1 MATATQTRNRKSNQ
15 STKAAQS
22 RYIGKPTGVIQARI
36 REAGP
41 QHFAVISVDCAK
53 VRSVWMICD
62 YYGKVLVEPTTVE
75 HQRGALDV
83 MVQQIRQAFKEFEI
97 TDSIAAVEMTGIYH
111 RPVQAALRKAGFD
124 TRIVHPFASK
134 HYRKPLHPN
143 LKTDEN
149 DLEAIFHAAING
161 YGLALLPVDPVHQSL
176 QALSRHRVN
185 LVKQRAK
192 LQVQV
197 RNLIHQTMPGF
208 ADLFIQHQFFKKSI
222 AIPVAKA
229 FPSAAL
235 IAKAGTSKIG
245 ESLRKQ
251 KVRFQQPTIERIV
264 AWSHGAAESSDL
276 QMMLTAQ
283 WQQLIALWELLTEQI
298 SSTEREMAGFLVKT
312 PYVLLMS
319 VRGINVVSAAGL
331 AGEAGPIEHY
341 ASPRAINGRA
351 GLYPSR
357 YQSDQVD
364 CQGGLA
370 RVANRRLRAA
380 CMMVA
385 KNLIKC
391 HPYYRGLSA
400 YWEKQK
406 VDPRDR
412 HVRIANR
419 ANRMVFQ
426 LVGGRQVWRGK
437 GVDRE
442 AILDKLREFHRDHH
456 SDLDQMIA
464 DMNEAFSWLPK
475 STYASEAKPLAELA
489 AKKRR
494 GPQPIGELL
503 VNLLLRLGVGTEDRV
518 ELKPSEALE
527 S

>member
-1 MATATQTRNRKSNQ
+1 MATATQKRNRKSTP
-15 STKAAQS
+15 TKPA
-22 RYIGKPTGVIQARI
+22 RYIGKPAGVIQSRI
-36 REAGP
+36 QAVGP
-41 QHFAVISVDCAK
+41 EHFAVVSVDCAK
-53 VRSVWMICD
+53 LRSVWMICD
-62 YYGKVLVEPTTVE
+62 YYGKVLVEPTAVE
-75 HQRGALDV
+75 HQRGAFDA
-83 MVQQIRQAFKEFEI
+83 MVQQIRSAFKQFNI

-111 RPVQAALRKAGFD
+111 RPVQAALRKAGLD
-124 TRIVHPFASK
+124 TRTIHPFASK
-134 HYRKPLHPN
+134 HYSKPLHPDQ
-143 LKTDEN
+143 KTDEN

-161 YGLALLPVDPVHQSL
+161 YGLALLPVDQVYQSL

-192 LQVQV
+192 LQVQI

-222 AIPVAKA
+222 AIAVAKA

-235 IAKAGTSKIG
+235 IAKAGTSKIA

-251 KVRFQQPTIERIV
+251 KIRFQQPTVERIV
-264 AWSHGAAESSDL
+264 AWSSIAAAPSDL
-276 QMMLTAQ
+276 ATMLSVQ
-283 WQQLIALWELLTEQI
+283 WQQLIALWELLTQQINATEQ
-298 SSTEREMAGFLVKT
+298 EMAEFLVKT

-319 VRGINVVSAAGL
+319 VRGINVVSAASL

-341 ASPRAINGRA
+341 ASPRAINGRS

-357 YQSDQVD
+357 YQSDEVD
-364 CQGGLA
+364 RQGGLA

-380 CMMVA
+380 CMMVG

-426 LVGGRQVWRGK
+426 IVGGRQVWRGK

-442 AILDKLREFHRDHH
+442 AILSKLREFHRDHH
-456 SDLDQMIA
+456 SDLDRMIS
-464 DMNEAFSWLPK
+464 DMNEAFTWLPK

-494 GPQPIGELL
+494 GPQPIGDLL
-503 VNLLLRLGVGTEDRV
+503 VNLLIRLGVGTEDQV
-518 ELKPSEALE
+518 ESKSSEALE

>member
-1 MATATQTRNRKSNQ
+1 MATATQKRNRKSNKP
-15 STKAAQS
+15 TKTNPS
-22 RYIGKPTGVIQARI
+22 RYIGKPAGVIQARI

-53 VRSVWMICD
+53 ARSVWMICD
-62 YYGKVLVEPTTVE
+62 YYGKVLVEPTPVE
-75 HQRGALDV
+75 HQRGAFDA
-83 MVQQIRQAFKEFEI
+83 MIGQIHGAFKEFNI
-97 TDSIAAVEMTGIYH
+97 TDSIAAVEMTGVYH

-124 TRIVHPFASK
+124 TRTVHPFASK

-161 YGLALLPVDPVHQSL
+161 YGLSLLPVDPVYQSL

-192 LQVQV
+192 LQVQI
-197 RNLIHQTMPGF
+197 RILIHQTMPGF
-208 ADLFIQHQFFKKSI
+208 ADLFIQHHFFKKSI

-229 FPSAAL
+229 FPSAAF
-235 IAKAGTSKIG
+235 IAKAGTFKIA

-264 AWSHGAAESSDL
+264 AWSKIAAEPSDL
-276 QMMLTAQ
+276 QAMLSVQ

-298 SSTEREMAGFLVKT
+298 GSTEREMAGFLVRT

-319 VRGINVVSAAGL
+319 VRGINVVSAASL

-419 ANRMVFQ
+419 ANRMVYQ
-426 LVGGRQVWRGK
+426 LVGGRQIWRGK

-442 AILDKLREFHRDHH
+442 AILSKLREFHRDHH
-456 SDLDQMIA
+456 SDLEQMIA
-464 DMNEAFSWLPK
+464 DMNEAFLWLPK

-489 AKKRR
+489 AKKRC
-494 GPQPIGELL
+494 GPQPIGDLL
-503 VNLLLRLGVGTEDRV
+503 INLLLRLGVGTADPLESQS
-518 ELKPSEALE
+518 SEALE

>member
-1 MATATQTRNRKSNQ
+1 MATATQKRSRKS
-15 STKAAQS
+15 AQATRT
-22 RYIGKPTGVIQARI
+22 RYIGKPAGVIQSRI
-36 REAGP
+36 QQAGP
-41 QHFAVISVDCAK
+41 EHFAVISVDCAM
-53 VRSVWMICD
+53 VRSTWMVCD

-75 HQRGALDV
+75 HQRGAFDA
-83 MVQQIRQAFKEFEI
+83 MIQQIQSALKTFEI

-161 YGLALLPVDPVHQSL
+161 YGLALLPVDPVYQSL

-192 LQVQV
+192 LQVQI
-197 RNLIHQTMPGF
+197 RNLILQTMPGF
-208 ADLFIQHQFFKKSI
+208 ADLFIQHQFFKKSV

-235 IAKAGTSKIG
+235 IRKAGTSKIA
-245 ESLRKQ
+245 EALRKQ
-251 KVRFQQPTIERIV
+251 KVCFQTPTLERII
-264 AWSHGAAESSDL
+264 AWSHTAAEPSDL
-276 QMMLTAQ
+276 SSMLSSQ

-298 SSTEREMAGFLVKT
+298 NSTEREMAGFLVKT

-319 VRGINVVSAAGL
+319 VRGINVVSAASL

-357 YQSDQVD
+357 YQSDEVD

-412 HVRIANR
+412 HCRIANR

-442 AILDKLREFHRDHH
+442 AILSKLREFHRDHH
-456 SDLDQMIA
+456 SALDQMIS

-475 STYASEAKPLAELA
+475 ATYASEAKPLAELA
-489 AKKRR
+489 GKKRR
-494 GPQPIGELL
+494 GPKPISDLL
-503 VNLLLRLGVGTEDRV
+503 VNLLLRLGVRSQEQV
-518 ELKPSEALE
+518 ESNSSEALE